1 MTNKIILGLLATVVL
16 FTGCT
21 KESVEI
27 NGASAT
33 PAKKVELSSE
43 QMNRAKKM
51 TGRLPKLRYWDETN
65 QRFIEFNPNSRD
77 LIFSDPDE
85 GFNFD
90 DPDGNNAMVFSDGSG
105 SYLVFSSGFGVSG
118 QGGGGT
124 VVAGSTILNMDL
136 TICLSLE
143 EVAEGDGMFDLFDS
157 DTTFSQYAS
166 VIGIA
171 GDFEALESSNE
182 NDPNFDPF
190 EFLDG
195 YAAFNVIADDVT
207 GSHEVFNWMDAE
219 NADTEDF
226 DDMAYAVV
234 FDFQN
239 FSLYFSN
246 SGTVTTSGG
255 TMEFSGTFIAFEDLL
270 ENLFSDN
277 SSEDFGGDAEE
288 VEGYG
293 SMGCN

>member
-1 MTNKIILGLLATVVL
+1 MTNKIILGLLAISAL

-21 KESVEI
+21 KESVDI

-90 DPDGNNAMVFSDGSG
+90 DPDGNNAMVFSDGSD

-157 DTTFSQYAS
+157 DTTFSQYAA

-171 GDFEALESSNE
+171 GDFEALESSDE
-182 NDPNFDPF
+182 NNSDFDPF
-190 EFLDG
+190 EFLEG
-195 YAAFNVIADDVT
+195 YAAFNVIADDVS

-255 TMEFSGTFIAFEDLL
+255 TMEFSGTFIGFTDLL
-270 ENLFSDN
+270 EDLFSEN
-277 SSEDFGGDAEE
+277 SSEDFGNDAEE
-288 VEGYG
+288 VSGYG

>member
-1 MTNKIILGLLATVVL
+1 MINKIILGLLAIVVL

-21 KESVEI
+21 KEPVELI
-27 NGASAT
+27 GSSARQ
-33 PAKKVELSSE
+33 PSKVELSNE

-51 TGRLPKLRYWDETN
+51 TARLPKLRYWDESN
-65 QRFIEFNPNSRD
+65 QRFIEYNPNSRD
-77 LIFSDPDE
+77 LIFADPDS
-85 GFNFD
+85 GFEFD
-90 DPDGNNAMVFSDGSG
+90 DPDGNNAMVFSDGTD

-124 VVAGSTILNMDL
+124 VVAGSTILNMDI
-136 TICLSLE
+136 TICLSMQ
-143 EVAEGDGMFDLFDS
+143 EVAEGDGMLDLFDS
-157 DTTFSQYAS
+157 DNTFSDYAS

-182 NDPNFDPF
+182 DDPDFDPF
-190 EFLDG
+190 GFLEG
-195 YAAFNVIADDVT
+195 YAAFNVIADDVS
-207 GSHEVFNWMDAE
+207 GSHEVFNWMDEE
-219 NADTEDF
+219 NASSEDY

-234 FDFQN
+234 FDFQD

-255 TMEFSGTFIAFEDLL
+255 TMEFSGTFIGFTDLL
-270 ENLFSDN
+270 EDVFADE
-277 SSEDFGGDAEE
+277 SSVDYEVEAEE

>member
-21 KESVEI
+21 KESVEL
-27 NGASAT
+27 NGSSAT
-33 PAKKVELSSE
+33 PATKVELSSE

-51 TGRLPKLRYWDETN
+51 TGRLPKLRYWDESN

-77 LIFSDPDE
+77 LIFSDPDS
-85 GFNFD
+85 GFEFD

-143 EVAEGDGMFDLFDS
+143 EVAEGDGMLDLFDT
-157 DTTFSQYAS
+157 DTMFSQYAS

-171 GDFEALESSNE
+171 GDFEALESADE
-182 NDPNFDPF
+182 NSDFSPF
-190 EFLDG
+190 EFLEG

-270 ENLFSDN
+270 ENLFSEN
-277 SSEDFGGDAEE
+277 SSEDFEGDAEV

>member
-1 MTNKIILGLLATVVL
+1 MAAL
-16 FTGCT
+16 FVGCT
-21 KESVEI
+21 KDSSEVI
-27 NGASAT
+27 GASEKPAT
-33 PAKKVELSSE
+33 KVELTAE
-43 QMNRAKKM
+43 QMSRAKKM
-51 TGRLPKLRYWDETN
+51 TGRLPKLRYWDESN
-65 QRFIEFNPNSRD
+65 QRFIDYNPNSRD

-124 VVAGSTILNMDL
+124 VVAGETILNMDI
-136 TICLSLE
+136 TICLSLQ

-157 DTTFSQYAS
+157 DTTFTEYAA

-171 GDFEALESSNE
+171 GDFEALESADE
-182 NDPNFDPF
+182 NSSDFDPF
-190 EFLDG
+190 GFLEG
-195 YAAFNVIADDVT
+195 YAAFNVIADDVS
-207 GSHEVFNWMDAE
+207 GSHEVFNWLDAE
-219 NADTEDF
+219 NADAEDF
-226 DDMAYAVV
+226 DDLAYAVV

-246 SGTVTTSGG
+246 TGTVTTSGG
-255 TMEFSGTFIAFEDLL
+255 TMEFSGTFIGFTDLL
-270 ENLFSDN
+270 EDLFSEN

-288 VEGYG
+288 VSGYG

>member
-1 MTNKIILGLLATVVL
+1 MVVL

-51 TGRLPKLRYWDETN
+51 TARLPKLRYWDETN
-65 QRFIEFNPNSRD
+65 QRFIDYNPNSRD

-90 DPDGNNAMVFSDGSG
+90 DPDGNNAMVFSDGSD
-105 SYLVFSSGFGVSG
+105 SYFVFSSGFGVSG

-124 VVAGSTILNMDL
+124 VVAGSTILNMDI
-136 TICLSLE
+136 TICLSLQ
-143 EVAEGDGMFDLFDS
+143 EVAEGDGMLDLFDS
-157 DTTFSQYAS
+157 DSTFTEYAA

-171 GDFEALESSNE
+171 GDFEALESSDE
-182 NDPNFDPF
+182 NSSDFNPF
-190 EFLDG
+190 EFFEG
-195 YAAFNVIADDVT
+195 YAAFNVIADDVS

-219 NADTEDF
+219 NADAEDF

-246 SGTVTTSGG
+246 TGTVTTSGG
-255 TMEFSGTFIAFEDLL
+255 TMEFSGTFIGFEDLL
-270 ENLFSDN
+270 ESLFSED
-277 SSEDFGGDAEE
+277 SSVDFSSDVVE
-288 VEGYG
+288 VSGYG

>member
-1 MTNKIILGLLATVVL
+1 MTNKIILGLLAMVVL

-21 KESVEI
+21 KEPVELI
-27 NGASAT
+27 GSSAT
-33 PAKKVELSSE
+33 QPSKVELSSE

-51 TGRLPKLRYWDETN
+51 TARLPKLRYWDETN
-65 QRFIEFNPNSRD
+65 QRFIDYNPNSRD

-90 DPDGNNAMVFSDGSG
+90 DPDGNNAMVFSDGTDN
-105 SYLVFSSGFGVSG
+105 YLVFSSGFGVSG

-124 VVAGSTILNMDL
+124 VVAGSTILNMDI
-136 TICLSLE
+136 TICLSLQ
-143 EVAEGDGMFDLFDS
+143 EVAAGDGGAFNLFDS
-157 DTTFSQYAS
+157 DTTFSEYAS

-171 GDFEALESSNE
+171 GDFEALESSDE
-182 NDPNFDPF
+182 NSDFNPF
-190 EFLDG
+190 EFLEG
-195 YAAFNVIADDVT
+195 YAAFNVMADDVS

-219 NADTEDF
+219 NADAEDF
-226 DDMAYAVV
+226 DDLAYAVV

-255 TMEFSGTFIAFEDLL
+255 TMEFSGTFIGFEDLL
-270 ENLFSDN
+270 EDLFSED

>member
-21 KESVEI
+21 KESVEL
-27 NGASAT
+27 NGSSAT
-33 PAKKVELSSE
+33 PAKKVELSGE

>member
-21 KESVEI
+21 KESVEL
-27 NGASAT
+27 NGSSAT

-51 TGRLPKLRYWDETN
+51 TGRLPKLRYWDESN

-124 VVAGSTILNMDL
+124 VVAGSTILNMDV

-143 EVAEGDGMFDLFDS
+143 EVAEGDGMLDLFDT
-157 DTTFSQYAS
+157 DTMFSQYAS

-171 GDFEALESSNE
+171 GDFEALESADE
-182 NDPNFDPF
+182 NSDFNPF
-190 EFLDG
+190 EFLEG

-239 FSLYFSN
+239 FALYFSN

-255 TMEFSGTFIAFEDLL
+255 TMEFSGTFISFEDLL
-270 ENLFSDN
+270 EDLFSEN

>member
-21 KESVEI
+21 KESVEL
-27 NGASAT
+27 NGSSAT

-51 TGRLPKLRYWDETN
+51 TGRLPKLRYWDESN

-90 DPDGNNAMVFSDGSG
+90 DPDGNNAMVFSDGSD

-124 VVAGSTILNMDL
+124 VVAGSTILNMDV

-143 EVAEGDGMFDLFDS
+143 EVAEGDGMLDLFDT
-157 DTTFSQYAS
+157 DTMFSQYAS

-171 GDFEALESSNE
+171 GDFEALESADE
-182 NDPNFDPF
+182 NSDFNPF
-190 EFLDG
+190 EFLEG

-239 FSLYFSN
+239 FALYFSN

-255 TMEFSGTFIAFEDLL
+255 TMEFSGTFISFEDLL
-270 ENLFSDN
+270 EDLFSEN

>member
-16 FTGCT
+16 LSGCT

-27 NGASAT
+27 NGSSAS

-51 TGRLPKLRYWDETN
+51 TGRLPKLRYWDESN

-90 DPDGNNAMVFSDGSG
+90 DPDGNNAMVFSDGTD

-124 VVAGSTILNMDL
+124 VVAGSTILNMDF
-136 TICLSLE
+136 TVCLSME
-143 EVAEGDGMFDLFDS
+143 EVAAGDGMVDFFGDGS
-157 DTTFSQYAS
+157 DAFSEYAA
-166 VIGIA
+166 VVGIS
-171 GDFEALESSNE
+171 GDFEALESSNSS
-182 NDPNFDPF
+182 DPSFDPF
-190 EFLDG
+190 EYLNGF
-195 YAAFNVIADDVT
+195 AAFYVIADDVS
-207 GSHEVFNWMDAE
+207 GSHEVFNWMDADSSSS
-219 NADTEDF
+219 NDF
-226 DDMAYAVV
+226 DDMASAMVLS
-234 FDFQN
+234 FQDA
-239 FSLYFSN
+239 SLYFAN

-255 TMEFSGTFIAFEDLL
+255 TMDFNGTFVG
-270 ENLFSDN
+270 FSDYLDLFLDDS
-277 SSEDFGGDAEE
+277 SSEIDLEAEE
-288 VEGYG
+288 VSGYG
-293 SMGCN
+293 TMGCN